1 MAEEEFYLTIP
12 CATHYIAYM
21 STVKRSI
28 QDKFIQELN
37 RGVMG
42 LAVLSRLQEEHYGYS
57 LIKELE
63 QEGYLL
69 SQDTLYPLL
78 RRWEEQGVVESQWKM
93 EESRPRRYYR
103 LSDGGLEL
111 YEKLKSEWGVL
122 NTTLGRLLK

>member
-1 MAEEEFYLTIP
+1 MG
-12 CATHYIAYM
+12 
-21 STVKRSI
+21 TVKKTI
-28 QDKFIQELN
+28 QDKFIQELS

-63 QEGYLL
+63 QQGYIL

-78 RRWEEQGVVESQWKM
+78 RRWEEQGVVTSEWKM
-93 EESRPRRYYR
+93 EEARPRRYYR

-111 YEKLKSEWGVL
+111 YDKLKTEWGNL